1 MGTMTAPT
9 NTRGLVVVTG
19 GSGYIAAYCIA
30 ELLADGWRVRAT
42 LRDLARAEGV
52 RTSIGKIAP
61 NADTI
66 EFAAADLT
74 SDTGWGSALAGAEY
88 VLHIA
93 SPVTSNPKNDEA
105 IIRPARDGAL
115 RVLKAAR
122 NAGVKRVVMTSSMAA
137 IAYGRGARTQPFT
150 ESDWTDATNLKD
162 TTAYERSK
170 TIAERAAWTWQR
182 TAGGK
187 LELVTVN
194 PALVLGPALGPD
206 FSPSLDAIRKL
217 LDRSVP
223 ALPRIGF
230 CLVDVRDVARLHL
243 LAMTAPDVDGERF
256 IAASGFFWMKDVART
271 LKQELGQA
279 ARNVPSIPIPD
290 FLVRI
295 FAMFDPALRS
305 RLFELGKR
313 RLVSS
318 EKARQKLGWTTRPV
332 RDTIVETARSLQA
345 QGLV

>member
-1 MGTMTAPT
+1 MTTPA
-9 NTRGLVVVTG
+9 NTRGLVVATG

-30 ELLADGWRVRAT
+30 GLLGDGWRVRAT
-42 LRDLARAEGV
+42 LRDLARVDEV
-52 RTSIGKIAP
+52 RATISKIAS

-66 EFAAADLT
+66 EFAPADLN
-74 SDTGWGSALAGAEY
+74 SDAGWADALASADY

-93 SPVTSNPKNDEA
+93 SPVSTNPKNDA

-122 NAGVKRVVMTSSMAA
+122 DAGVKRVVMTSSIAA
-137 IAYGRGARTQPFT
+137 IAYGRGARAEPFT
-150 ESDWTDATNLKD
+150 ESDWTDATNPKD

-170 TIAERAAWTWQR
+170 TIAERAAWSWQK
-182 TAGGK
+182 TEGGA

-194 PALVLGPALGPD
+194 PALVLGPALSSD
-206 FSPSLDAIRKL
+206 FSPSLEAIRKL

-223 ALPRIGF
+223 ALPHIGF
-230 CLVDVRDVARLHL
+230 CIVDVRDTARLHL
-243 LAMTAPDVDGERF
+243 LAMTAPGVSGQRF
-256 IAASGFFWMKDVART
+256 IASSGFFWMKDIARM
-271 LKQELGQA
+271 LKAELGES
-279 ARNVPSIPIPD
+279 ARNVPSVSIPD
-290 FLVRI
+290 FIVRI
-295 FAMFDPALRS
+295 FALFDPVLRA

-318 EKARQKLGWTTRPV
+318 DKARRVLGWSTRPV
-332 RDTIVETARSLQA
+332 RDTIVETAKSLQA

>member
-1 MGTMTAPT
+1 MTTSADR
-9 NTRGLVVVTG
+9 RGLVVVTG

-30 ELLADGWRVRAT
+30 ELLGDGWRVRAT
-42 LRDLARAEGV
+42 LRDPARADEV
-52 RTSIGKIAP
+52 RAAIGKIAP

-66 EFAAADLT
+66 EFAPADLA
-74 SDTGWGSALAGAEY
+74 SDAGWRALAGADY

-93 SPVTSNPKNDEA
+93 SPVSTNPKNDGA
-105 IIRPARDGAL
+105 VVRPARDGAI

-122 NAGVKRVVMTSSMAA
+122 DCGVRRVVMTSSVAA
-137 IAYGRGARTQPFT
+137 IAYGRGARSEPFT

-170 TIAERAAWTWQR
+170 TIAERAAWTWQK
-182 TAGGK
+182 TEGGA

-194 PALVLGPALGPD
+194 PALVLGPALSAD
-206 FSPSLDAIRKL
+206 FSPSLEAIRKL

-223 ALPRIGF
+223 ALPHIGF
-230 CLVDVRDVARLHL
+230 CLVDVRDTARLHL
-243 LAMTAPDVDGERF
+243 LAMTAPGVSGQRF
-256 IAASGFFWMKDVART
+256 IASSGFFWMKDIARM
-271 LKQELGQA
+271 LKAELGEA
-279 ARNVPSIPIPD
+279 ARNVPSVSIPNFI
-290 FLVRI
+290 VRI
-295 FAMFDPALRS
+295 FALFDPVLRS

-318 EKARQKLGWTTRPV
+318 DKARRMLGWTTRPV
-332 RDTIVETARSLQA
+332 RDTIVEAARSLQA

>member
-1 MGTMTAPT
+1 MTLAADA
-9 NTRGLVVVTG
+9 RGLVVVTG

-30 ELLADGWRVRAT
+30 ELLGAGWRVRAT
-42 LRDLARAEGV
+42 VRDVARTDAV
-52 RTSIGKIAP
+52 RSSIGRIAP
-61 NADTI
+61 NADAI
-66 EFAAADLT
+66 EFACADLN
-74 SDTGWGSALAGAEY
+74 SDAGWANALAGADY

-93 SPVTSNPKNDEA
+93 SPVSTNPGNDDG

-122 NAGVKRVVMTSSMAA
+122 DAGVKRVVMTSSMAA
-137 IAYGRGARTQPFT
+137 IAYGRGVRAEPFT
-150 ESDWTDATNLKD
+150 ESDWTDATNLND

-170 TIAERAAWTWQR
+170 TIAERAARTWQK
-182 TAGGK
+182 TEGGA

-194 PALVLGPALGPD
+194 PALVLGPVLGPD
-206 FSPSLDAIRKL
+206 FSPSLGAIRKL

-223 ALPRIGF
+223 ALPHIGF
-230 CLVDVRDVARLHL
+230 CLVDVRDTARLHL
-243 LAMTAPDVDGERF
+243 LAMTAPNVNGERF
-256 IAASGFFWMKDVART
+256 IASSGFYWMKDIAQT
-271 LKQELGQA
+271 LKAELGEA
-279 ARNVPSIPIPD
+279 ARKVPSISVPD
-290 FLVRI
+290 FVVRI
-295 FAMFDPALRS
+295 FALFDPILRA

-318 EKARQKLGWTTRPV
+318 EKARRMLGWTTRPV